1 MRLVLPSHSVISNLV
16 GNNSIDLVSSMNSP
30 EGAPLR
36 GMLSSQVTTRT
47 PEPPNNQKPQDQP
60 L

>member
-1 MRLVLPSHSVISNLV
+1 MRLVLSSHSVISNL
-16 GNNSIDLVSSMNSP
+16 GANNSIDLVSSMNSP
-30 EGAPLR
+30 EAAPLP
-36 GMLSSQVTTRT
+36 GVLPSQVTTRT